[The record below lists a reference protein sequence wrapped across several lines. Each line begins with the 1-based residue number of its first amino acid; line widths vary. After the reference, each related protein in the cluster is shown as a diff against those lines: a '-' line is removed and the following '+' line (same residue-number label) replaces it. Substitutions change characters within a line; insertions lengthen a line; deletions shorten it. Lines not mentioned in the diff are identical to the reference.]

1 MGTKAKDTRVEI
13 NKERA
18 KEPDLNVTG
27 KIETYLVDENGDCVI
42 KQGTASFIQYMEDD
56 KWAIITSGQ
65 FFAYEDD
72 SSTYKFSKGKF
83 YL

>member
-1 MGTKAKDTRVEI
+1 M
-13 NKERA
+13 
-18 KEPDLNVTG
+18 
-27 KIETYLVDENGDCVI
+27 DENGDCVI

-65 FFAYEDD
+65 FFAYEDG

-83 YL
+83 YLQQTEEGYFAEFKVTDQFKLYNDD